1 MLILDLTS
9 FMHFVVIVNQLDK
22 FGFVASLFST
32 KIASLFDFR
41 VRRLYLVDTVVS
53 NWFGFGVRDFI

>member
-1 MLILDLTS
+1 MLVFDLTS

-32 KIASLFDFR
+32 KTASIFDFR
-41 VRRLYLVDTVVS
+41 IRRLHLVVTVVG
-53 NWFGFGVRDFI
+53 NWFRFGFKDFI